1 MNKVIESYL
10 IMQINDDIEE
20 HLAENNADTNV
31 KKGNLFLEWCLA
43 NVFQLREDEIE
54 NATAIGGKS
63 DNGIDAVF
71 ESNNELFI
79 IQSKYGQ
86 SQNVDAIHRFI
97 NDSLRLLENSP
108 DSNRDAVIDATF
120 EIRRAFKEEKKI
132 NCYYVTNNR
141 LSDWEKSQVRK
152 ALDGRTA
159 LNTSFYILDL
169 DKIIEKIQ
177 LNRGELPAKF
187 KQKDFTI
194 KHTRAFTVDGKN
206 GQTYVTAVSLKAF
219 ADFIAQDKDSDLI
232 FYSNI
237 RNYLNSTSINSGIR
251 KTIEN
256 NPQDFWYYNNGITVV
271 CEEIFDKNSVLV
283 VKAPQIVN
291 GCQTAKNIYAAYK
304 KVSYQTAQDILE
316 DGQILVRF
324 IKIKKSD
331 ATEKKEFRDNIT
343 RYTNSQNAVKGLDFY
358 SLDHFQ
364 RELKRQFEKQGYYYE
379 IQRGSYTAEKNR
391 RKKGEQFKGH
401 NQYNYLIK
409 DFNTAK
415 KFVLPAKEVIQ
426 AFTAGIKMMP
436 NIAYGRA
443 NELTPMGKRWEEI
456 MNEETK
462 NYKVEAFLFPY
473 LTWMYVKNTLKF
485 NRTSEVDSYRKHAA
499 FLFVATHFLLLL
511 KLSNKINKTEKEY
524 IGTDDLELLKRIF
537 SNQHINEFL
546 LKVTN
551 NTLKSFFRDSQIKE
565 AVGDDIRGFIQSQIS
580 NRSKYWDIL
589 SNRLD
594 YEIEDSVLEEPEW
607 EDIKAIYLNN

>member
-10 IMQINDDIEE
+10 IKQINDDIEE
-20 HLAENNADTNV
+20 YLAENSADTTV
-31 KKGNLFLEWCLA
+31 KKGTCFLEWSLA

-63 DNGIDAVF
+63 DNGVDAVF
-71 ESNNELFI
+71 ESNNELYI

-86 SQNVDAIHRFI
+86 AQNVDAIHRFI
-97 NDSLRLLENSP
+97 NDSLRLLENAP
-108 DSNRDAVIDATF
+108 DSNREAVIDATF
-120 EIRRAFKEEKKI
+120 EIRKAFKEEKKI
-132 NCYYVTNNR
+132 NCYYITNNQ
-141 LSDWEKSQVRK
+141 LSDWEKSQTGK
-152 ALDGRTA
+152 ALDGRSA
-159 LNTSFYILDL
+159 LNTNHYILDL
-169 DKIIEKIQ
+169 DGIIEKIQ
-177 LNRGELPAKF
+177 LNRGELPKKF
-187 KQKDFTI
+187 KTKRFKA
-194 KHTRAFTVDGKN
+194 KHTKAFTVDGKN
-206 GQTYVTAVSLKAF
+206 GKTFVTAMSLKAF

-256 NPQDFWYYNNGITVV
+256 EPQDFWYYNNGITVV
-271 CEEIFDKNSVLV
+271 CEDIIDNNLELIVI
-283 VKAPQIVN
+283 APQIVN

-304 KVSYQTAQDILE
+304 KVAYQTAQDILD

-324 IKIKKSD
+324 IKIKKSN
-331 ATEKKEFRDNIT
+331 ATDKKEFRDNIT

-364 RELKRQFEKQGYYYE
+364 RELKRQFEKIGYYYE

-391 RKKGEQFKGH
+391 RKKSEQFKGH
-401 NQYNYLIK
+401 IQYNYLIG
-409 DFNTAK
+409 DLNTSK

-462 NYKVEAFLFPY
+462 NYKVEAFLLPY
-473 LTWMYVKNTLKF
+473 LTWIYAKNTLKF
-485 NRTSEVDSYRKHAA
+485 NRNSEVDSYRKHAA
-499 FLFVATHFLLLL
+499 FLFVATHFLLIL
-511 KLSNKINKTEKEY
+511 KLRNKINKTEKEY
-524 IGTDDLELLKRIF
+524 IDADDVEKIKNIYG
-537 SNQHINEFL
+537 NQQINEFL

-565 AVGDDIRGFIQSQIS
+565 AVGDNIRGFIQNQIS
-580 NRSKYWDIL
+580 NSSKYWGIL

-594 YEIEDSVLEEPEW
+594 YEIEDSILDEHEW
-607 EDIKAIYLNN
+607 EEVKNYLTP